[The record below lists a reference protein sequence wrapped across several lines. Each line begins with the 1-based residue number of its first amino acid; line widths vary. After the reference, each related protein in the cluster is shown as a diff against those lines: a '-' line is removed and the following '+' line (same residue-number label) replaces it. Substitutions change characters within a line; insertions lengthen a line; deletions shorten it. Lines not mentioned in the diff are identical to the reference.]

1 MNPKLRMKA
10 GLVLIRPE
18 KDPEQIGAIHI
29 PNQARDR
36 DMPQFG
42 TVLAIGGRLLLKSG
56 KTVEPE
62 FKVNDRVLFRKFT
75 GTFIEIE
82 GERLIYTKQHE
93 VLCVLE

>member
-1 MNPKLRMKA
+1 MNPKLRMTA

-18 KDPEQIGAIHI
+18 KDPERIGSIHV

-36 DMPQFG
+36 DMPQIG

-56 KTVEPE
+56 LLVEPE
-62 FKVNDRVLFRKFT
+62 FKVGDKVLFRKFT
-75 GTFIEIE
+75 GTLIEIE
-82 GERLIYTKQHE
+82 GERLVYTKIHE